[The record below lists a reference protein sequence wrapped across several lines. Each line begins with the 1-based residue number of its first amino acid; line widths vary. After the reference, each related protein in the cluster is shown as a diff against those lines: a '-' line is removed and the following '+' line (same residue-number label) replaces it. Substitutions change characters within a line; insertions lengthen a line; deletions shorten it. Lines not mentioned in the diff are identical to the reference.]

1 VFWRTHFSEAFWGG
15 NFPVPEAD
23 EASAENVGE
32 AVEPTDSQATA
43 AEVAVSV
50 VNDIGETSL
59 TGNESNT
66 TSDQQLPAKKVLNGS
81 GEYATSSIATGKNSD
96 DETYVNSGSEAATNG
111 ISNGDVSEPPSSSL
125 AKADGT
131 VKTEVPEAVTS
142 PNTPML
148 EQPGPV
154 ANGTEEGQDALAP
167 PEEDHPDDVSEDDVS
182 EADSDVQEDQKG
194 DWPDWNPYLDETRHE
209 VSHCIFHLQKL
220 QELWTPEERK
230 GPQFDQLRKLMRD
243 FFRTDSPHFQKWIKI
258 QTRSENSHFCWA
270 DAETLHPLYVAAA
283 YGLTD
288 LLHMLIDPEDGNKP
302 DANDLNRALQYAA
315 QYYAVNDVVPFQILL
330 NNHADPNSSG
340 EDQGVLTP
348 FQMLILMN
356 PKINIVKLFLA
367 HDAQVD
373 KVNEWS
379 CGPMHYFAYSGSN
392 DDIDVLH
399 LLIENKGDIN
409 AEDSDGETPLHWF
422 VRRRNPPLELLK
434 EFIAKGAD
442 VNKND
447 KKLQSKQ
454 RRIVDWMRRML
465 MLHRTTIRSL
475 HRRQRRGCSN
485 SLAGRRRN
493 SCR

>member
-1 VFWRTHFSEAFWGG
+1 V
-15 NFPVPEAD
+15 
-23 EASAENVGE
+23 
-32 AVEPTDSQATA
+32 TA
-43 AEVAVSV
+43 AGVTVSG

-59 TGNESNT
+59 TGNESN
-66 TSDQQLPAKKVLNGS
+66 SRSK
-81 GEYATSSIATGKNSD
+81 
-96 DETYVNSGSEAATNG
+96 AATNG
-111 ISNGDVSEPPSSSL
+111 ISNGDVSEPPLSSL
-125 AKADGT
+125 AKADGS
-131 VKTEVPEAVTS
+131 VKTEEPEAATS
-142 PNTPML
+142 PNTPMF

-154 ANGTEEGQDALAP
+154 ANGAEEEQDALAP
-167 PEEDHPDDVSEDDVS
+167 PEEDHTDDVS
-182 EADSDVQEDQKG
+182 EADSDVQEDQMG
-194 DWPDWNPYLDETRHE
+194 DWPDWNPYLDEARHE

-230 GPQFDQLRKLMRD
+230 GPQFDQLRMLMRD
-243 FFRTDSPHFQKWIKI
+243 FFRTDSQHFQKWIKI

-302 DANDLNRALQYAA
+302 NANDLNRALQYAA
-315 QYYAVNDVVPFQILL
+315 QYYTVDDVVPFQILL
-330 NNHADPNSSG
+330 DNHADPNSSG

-348 FQMLILMN
+348 FQMLILKN
-356 PKINIVKLFLA
+356 PNTKIVGLFLA

-379 CGPMHYFAYSGSN
+379 YGPMHYFAYSGSN

-399 LLIENKGDIN
+399 LLIENKGNIN
-409 AEDSDGETPLHWF
+409 AEDSDGETPLHWL
-422 VRRRNPPLELLK
+422 VRRRNPPLELLE

-447 KKLQSKQ
+447 KILQSKP
-454 RRIVDWMRRML
+454 RRIVDWMRQML
-465 MLHRTTIRSL
+465 MLYRTTIRSM
-475 HRRQRRGCSN
+475 HRRQRRSCSN